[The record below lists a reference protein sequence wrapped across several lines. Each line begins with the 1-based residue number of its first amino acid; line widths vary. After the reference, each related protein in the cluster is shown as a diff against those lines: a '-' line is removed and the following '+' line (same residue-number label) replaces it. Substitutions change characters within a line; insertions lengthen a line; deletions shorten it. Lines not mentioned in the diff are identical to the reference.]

1 MSHNEGA
8 ASSKS
13 GRALAK
19 NFLTSCDLVLPM
31 LHEFPAICL
40 LNIRD
45 LWLSA
50 TAFVQPAA
58 KKAEVVLRFPSV
70 SAAFTN
76 REIASTRSS
85 VAYVLQPPEMRGSVR
100 ALRAQRHLAV
110 SDVA

>member
-58 KKAEVVLRFPSV
+58 EKAEVALRFPSV

-76 REIASTRSS
+76 REIASDLAWLTSYSRRKPTTTKP
-85 VAYVLQPPEMRGSVR
+85 VLK
-100 ALRAQRHLAV
+100 
-110 SDVA
+110 